1 MLGLGAES
9 KLPTSLG
16 LYDHFNGKQ
25 NMRLCRFNDDRVG
38 VVRGNEIV
46 DVSDTVHRALPSVR
60 WPLPPGDM
68 LMSEFASLRPQL
80 EKVAQAG
87 SRIPVDSVNLLSPVA
102 NPGKV
107 IAAPVNYKK
116 HIDESIADAG
126 IHYQNEVHP
135 IDRYSLFLKANSSV
149 VGASDGVERQHPGRR
164 VDHEIELGLV
174 VGKTAKNLSEET
186 ALDCVAGYI
195 IGLDMTVRGTEDRSY
210 RKSMDSYTVLGPWLV
225 TPDEFGDP
233 SEVDFELK
241 VNGETRQKANTRDL
255 IWSIPKIISEASY
268 AYTLHPG
275 DIIISGTP
283 EGVGPVEVGDKM
295 WCQIDGI
302 GEMVVDIR

>member
-1 MLGLGAES
+1 
-9 KLPTSLG
+9 
-16 LYDHFNGKQ
+16 
-25 NMRLCRFNDDRVG
+25 MRLCRFNDDRVG
-38 VVRGNEIV
+38 VILDDKVA
-46 DVSDTVHRALPSVR
+46 DVSDTVHRALPSAR
-60 WPLPPGDM
+60 WPFPPGDM

-80 EKVAQAG
+80 EKDAESGKKISLSSAK
-87 SRIPVDSVNLLSPVA
+87 LLSPVA

-126 IHYQNEVHP
+126 IHHQNEVHP

-149 VGASDGVERQHPGRR
+149 VGASHGVERQHPGRR

-174 VGKTAKNLSEET
+174 IGKTVKYLSEET

-255 IWSIPKIISEASY
+255 IWSIRKIISVASH

-275 DIIISGTP
+275 DVIISGTP
-283 EGVGPVEVGDKM
+283 EGVGPVEAGDKM

-302 GEMVVDIR
+302 GEMVVDIH

>member
-1 MLGLGAES
+1 
-9 KLPTSLG
+9 
-16 LYDHFNGKQ
+16 
-25 NMRLCRFNDDRVG
+25 MRLCRFNNNRVG
-38 VVRGNEIV
+38 VVVGDEIA
-46 DVSDTVHRALPSVR
+46 DVSDTVNRALPSAR

-68 LMSEFASLRPQL
+68 LISEFTSLRSQL
-80 EKVAQAG
+80 EKEAESAKRISVASA
-87 SRIPVDSVNLLSPVA
+87 NLLSPVA

-126 IHYQNEVHP
+126 IHHQNEVHP

-149 VGASDGVERQHPGRR
+149 VGPSDGVERQHPGRR

-174 VGKTAKNLSEET
+174 IGKTVKNLSAES
-186 ALDCVAGYI
+186 ALDCVAGYL
-195 IGLDMTVRGTEDRSY
+195 IGLDMTVRGTEDRSF

-233 SEVDFELK
+233 SQVDFELK

-255 IWSIPKIISEASY
+255 IWSIRKIITEASH

-275 DIIISGTP
+275 DVIISGTP
-283 EGVGPVEVGDKM
+283 EGVGPVEVGDSM

-302 GEMVVDIR
+302 GQMVVAVR